1 MELIRNLD
9 DANMGEVYW
18 RLYRRYISLFIEN
31 EADDAYA
38 WRCARA
44 LDELDDAVVERLCAA
59 SLRYRAAR
67 LERLGESAEEV
78 APARAVLERIEPGE
92 LIVPDPEQG
101 DEAVIHLSLNC
112 RMGPRTRYGMDR
124 PGRRGAL
131 RRPLPRRRP
140 VAGLHREGTMELR
153 LSRGLNAWR

>member
-44 LDELDDAVVERLCAA
+44 LDALDDAV
-59 SLRYRAAR
+59 
-67 LERLGESAEEV
+67 SAEEV
-78 APARAVLERIEPGE
+78 APARGVLERIEPGE

-112 RMGPRTRYGMDR
+112 EWDREHGMEWIVRGGEVLYVGPFHGED
-124 PGRRGAL
+124 P
-131 RRPLPRRRP
+131 
-140 VAGLHREGTMELR
+140 
-153 LSRGLNAWR
+153 WRDFTVKEPWNYA

>member
-78 APARAVLERIEPGE
+78 APARGVLERIEPGE

-112 RMGPRTRYGMDR
+112 EWDREHGMEWIV
-124 PGRRGAL
+124 RGGEVFMSVF
-131 RRPLPRRRP
+131 PRRRP

>member
-44 LDELDDAVVERLCAA
+44 LDELDDAVIERLCAA

-78 APARAVLERIEPGE
+78 APARGVLERIEPGE

-112 RMGPRTRYGMDR
+112 EWDREHGMEWIV
-124 PGRRGAL
+124 RGGEVL
-131 RRPLPRRRP
+131 YVDPFHGEDP
-140 VAGLHREGTMELR
+140 
-153 LSRGLNAWR
+153 WRDFTVKEPWNYA

>member
-44 LDELDDAVVERLCAA
+44 LDELDDAVIERLCAA
-59 SLRYRAAR
+59 SLRYRAAPR
-67 LERLGESAEEV
+67 WSGARWT
-78 APARAVLERIEPGE
+78 ARAPPPAPG
-92 LIVPDPEQG
+92 G
-101 DEAVIHLSLNC
+101 
-112 RMGPRTRYGMDR
+112 
-124 PGRRGAL
+124 
-131 RRPLPRRRP
+131 
-140 VAGLHREGTMELR
+140 
-153 LSRGLNAWR
+153 

>member
-44 LDELDDAVVERLCAA
+44 LDELDDAVIERLCAA

-67 LERLGESAEEV
+67 LERWAS
-78 APARAVLERIEPGE
+78 
-92 LIVPDPEQG
+92 
-101 DEAVIHLSLNC
+101 
-112 RMGPRTRYGMDR
+112 
-124 PGRRGAL
+124 L
-131 RRPLPRRRP
+131 RRKSRRR
-140 VAGLHREGTMELR
+140 ARCWNGS
-153 LSRGLNAWR
+153 SRAS

>member
-78 APARAVLERIEPGE
+78 APARGVLERIEPGE

-112 RMGPRTRYGMDR
+112 
-124 PGRRGAL
+124 
-131 RRPLPRRRP
+131 
-140 VAGLHREGTMELR
+140 E
-153 LSRGLNAWR
+153 

>member
-67 LERLGESAEEV
+67 G
-78 APARAVLERIEPGE
+78 VLERIEPGE

-112 RMGPRTRYGMDR
+112 EWDREHGMEWIVRGGEVLYVGPFHGED
-124 PGRRGAL
+124 P
-131 RRPLPRRRP
+131 
-140 VAGLHREGTMELR
+140 
-153 LSRGLNAWR
+153 WRDFTVKEPWNYA

>member
-44 LDELDDAVVERLCAA
+44 LDELDDAVVE
-59 SLRYRAAR
+59 
-67 LERLGESAEEV
+67 
-78 APARAVLERIEPGE
+78 
-92 LIVPDPEQG
+92 
-101 DEAVIHLSLNC
+101 
-112 RMGPRTRYGMDR
+112 
-124 PGRRGAL
+124 
-131 RRPLPRRRP
+131 
-140 VAGLHREGTMELR
+140 
-153 LSRGLNAWR
+153 

>member
-44 LDELDDAVVERLCAA
+44 HETLH
-59 SLRYRAAR
+59 
-67 LERLGESAEEV
+67 ES
-78 APARAVLERIEPGE
+78 
-92 LIVPDPEQG
+92 
-101 DEAVIHLSLNC
+101 
-112 RMGPRTRYGMDR
+112 RMPSS
-124 PGRRGAL
+124 A
-131 RRPLPRRRP
+131 
-140 VAGLHREGTMELR
+140 
-153 LSRGLNAWR
+153 